1 MRPSWKPNRG
11 WVLAWVAITLAG
23 AAALGRLEL
32 TDLRDGF
39 DTNARIMHRL
49 LSQRVVQHDA
59 ILATLALLQPGPEGP
74 ADAAPEQRLPA
85 LYPQILSVQRRDR
98 GAAWADPVLGS
109 AEIASRTQKRAVLG
123 TVDFAAGRYQLLLAA
138 LPASYALTIDLRAM
152 VPWAEWPL
160 PPATSPVRVTLE
172 QAGQSFVLQPGQP
185 AGGGW
190 RFEFHKHL
198 AADSQPFDVVVT
210 QTVGWTALPWGRII
224 LWALFVAAVL
234 ASLRHGLRQRAA
246 RSRAEELLRLGQ
258 VARLNTLGELAAGMA
273 HELNQPLTAVIA
285 NTQAA
290 RRLLDED
297 PPELPTARGAMA
309 QAVEQARR
317 AADVVGRLRRVV
329 ERPDLAGQTQAVNL
343 AEAARR
349 ALYLLE
355 PECQRRGVTPTVQ
368 TPETVLVQAEP
379 VALDQIVHNLLMN
392 ALQALEKVPPGQ
404 RHLTLAVSAHGA
416 SGQLRVADTGP
427 GIAPEVLPRIFEP
440 FYSTREGGL
449 GLGLSLCE
457 TLATTLGGSLTAAP
471 NEPHGAVFVL
481 SLPLAGGTP

>member
-1 MRPSWKPNRG
+1 MRG
-11 WVLAWVAITLAG
+11 WVLAWVVVTLAG

-59 ILATLALLQPGPEGP
+59 ILATLALLQTGPDGP

-98 GAAWADPVLGS
+98 RAGWTDPVLAA

-160 PPATSPVRVTLE
+160 PPATSPVRVALE

-185 AGGGW
+185 ASGGW

-210 QTVGWTALPWGRII
+210 QTVGWKALPWGRII

-273 HELNQPLTAVIA
+273 HELNQPLTAVMA

-297 PPELPTARGAMA
+297 PPELATARGAMA

-317 AADVVGRLRRVV
+317 ASDVVGRLRRVV

-343 AEAARR
+343 AEAVRR

-355 PECQRRGVTPTVQ
+355 PECQRRGVTAVVHATEGVTVR
-368 TPETVLVQAEP
+368 AEP

-392 ALQALEKVPPGQ
+392 ALQALEKAPPGQ
-404 RHLTLAVSAHGA
+404 RRLTLAVSAHDA
-416 SGQLRVADTGP
+416 RGQLDVADTGP
-427 GIAPEVLPRIFEP
+427 GIPPEVMPRIFEP
-440 FYSTREGGL
+440 FFSTRAGGL

-457 TLATTLGGSLTAAP
+457 SLATNMGGALAVAR
-471 NEPHGAVFVL
+471 NEPHGAVFL
-481 SLPLAGGTP
+481 LTLPLSKTGP

>member
-1 MRPSWKPNRG
+1 
-11 WVLAWVAITLAG
+11 
-23 AAALGRLEL
+23 
-32 TDLRDGF
+32 
-39 DTNARIMHRL
+39 
-49 LSQRVVQHDA
+49 
-59 ILATLALLQPGPEGP
+59 
-74 ADAAPEQRLPA
+74 
-85 LYPQILSVQRRDR
+85 
-98 GAAWADPVLGS
+98 
-109 AEIASRTQKRAVLG
+109 
-123 TVDFAAGRYQLLLAA
+123 
-138 LPASYALTIDLRAM
+138 
-152 VPWAEWPL
+152 
-160 PPATSPVRVTLE
+160 
-172 QAGQSFVLQPGQP
+172 VLQPGQP

-210 QTVGWTALPWGRII
+210 QTVGWKALPWGRIM

-273 HELNQPLTAVIA
+273 HELNQPLTAVMA

-297 PPELPTARGAMA
+297 PPELATARGAMA

-317 AADVVGRLRRVV
+317 ASDVVGRLRRVV

-343 AEAARR
+343 AEAVRR

-355 PECQRRGVTPTVQ
+355 PECQRRGVTAVVHATEGVTVR
-368 TPETVLVQAEP
+368 AEP

-392 ALQALEKVPPGQ
+392 ALQALEKAPPGQ
-404 RHLTLAVSAHGA
+404 RRLTLAVSAHDA
-416 SGQLRVADTGP
+416 RGQLDVADTGP
-427 GIAPEVLPRIFEP
+427 GIPPEVMPRIFEP
-440 FYSTREGGL
+440 FFSTRAGGL

-457 TLATTLGGSLTAAP
+457 SLATNMGGALAVAR
-471 NEPHGAVFVL
+471 NEPHGAVFL
-481 SLPLAGGTP
+481 LTLPLSKTGP